1 MECRPNFAYGSCNCL
16 LCLYQQ
22 QIVFTIWVQL
32 EISQS
37 CSKRRPSLSTCIP
50 SFDVV
55 CYGRIMLYTR
65 TMTLRSEILESW
77 TWKRPTWTYYTS
89 STNYILL
96 RRECFHRI
104 ISILFSLPFFHVVR
118 HYCGL
123 CHQRSFGNEDEL
135 VWWLIDFRS
144 SFSRSRPRGKISGEY
159 YFDYTASVAYN
170 AIIFRSLTIIVTKFS
185 TTLLFCPG
193 RPFGFRVCCQ
203 IMNLRKYHRWYVFDP
218 LKLDSI

>member
-32 EISQS
+32 EISQN
-37 CSKRRPSLSTCIP
+37 CNKRRPSLSTCIL
-50 SFDVV
+50 SFD
-55 CYGRIMLYTR
+55 CSYATGALWYIHAPWHCDRKFL
-65 TMTLRSEILESW
+65 SLELE
-77 TWKRPTWTYYTS
+77 KDLLELTS

-96 RRECFHRI
+96 RRGFFHRI
-104 ISILFSLPFFHVVR
+104 ISILFSLPFFPR
-118 HYCGL
+118 HFSGL

-144 SFSRSRPRGKISGEY
+144 SFSRFRPRGKISGEY

-185 TTLLFCPG
+185 TTLMVCPG
-193 RPFGFRVCCQ
+193 RPIGFRVCCQ

>member
-37 CSKRRPSLSTCIP
+37 CNKRRPSLSTCIP

-55 CYGRIMLYTR
+55 CYGRIMIYTR

-77 TWKRPTWTYYTS
+77 TWKRPTWTYQQHKLHS
-89 STNYILL
+89 SAAGV
-96 RRECFHRI
+96 
-104 ISILFSLPFFHVVR
+104 FSSHHLNFVFAAFFPR
-118 HYCGL
+118 HFCGL

-159 YFDYTASVAYN
+159 YFDYTAPVAYN

-193 RPFGFRVCCQ
+193 RPFGFRVGCQ
-203 IMNLRKYHRWYVFDP
+203 IINLR
-218 LKLDSI
+218 

>member
-37 CSKRRPSLSTCIP
+37 CNKRRPSLSTCIP
-50 SFDVV
+50 SFDVA
-55 CYGRIMLYTR
+55 CYGRIMIYTHHD
-65 TMTLRSEILESW
+65 IAIGNSW
-77 TWKRPTWTYYTS
+77 VLNLNKTYLNLLCQHKLHS
-89 STNYILL
+89 SAAGV
-96 RRECFHRI
+96 
-104 ISILFSLPFFHVVR
+104 FSSHHLNFVFAAFFPR
-118 HYCGL
+118 HFCGL

-159 YFDYTASVAYN
+159 YFDYTAPVAYN

-193 RPFGFRVCCQ
+193 RPFGFRVCCK
-203 IMNLRKYHRWYVFDP
+203 IMNWRKYYRWYVFDP

>member
-37 CSKRRPSLSTCIP
+37 CNKRRPSLSTCIP

-77 TWKRPTWTYYTS
+77 TWKRPTWTYQQQHKLHS
-89 STNYILL
+89 SAAGVFSSHHLNFVFAAFFPRRPPLL
-96 RRECFHRI
+96 WAVPPKKFWKWGW
-104 ISILFSLPFFHVVR
+104 IS
-118 HYCGL
+118 
-123 CHQRSFGNEDEL
+123 L
-135 VWWLIDFRS
+135 VIDRL
-144 SFSRSRPRGKISGEY
+144 
-159 YFDYTASVAYN
+159 SV
-170 AIIFRSLTIIVTKFS
+170 IIF
-185 TTLLFCPG
+185 TLSSS
-193 RPFGFRVCCQ
+193 RE
-203 IMNLRKYHRWYVFDP
+203 D
-218 LKLDSI
+218 